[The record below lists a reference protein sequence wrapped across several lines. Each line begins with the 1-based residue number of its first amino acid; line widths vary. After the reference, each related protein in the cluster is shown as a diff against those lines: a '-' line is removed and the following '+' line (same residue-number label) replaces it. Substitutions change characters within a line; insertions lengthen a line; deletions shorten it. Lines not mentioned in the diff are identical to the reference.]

1 MRTSRGRTTL
11 TLKHPFLLLLA
22 ALGVLAAQFA
32 AVMPAAAKAAEGR
45 PGLRGDYYVST
56 GPGRFDFGELKATVV
71 DPNIEFA
78 DLEPIFS
85 LLTGQSDD
93 VTVRWTGRITPEHS
107 ETYTFSG
114 FGDNGYR
121 LWIDNQLVIDHWV
134 DDWDVEVVGT
144 PIALEAGRAYDF
156 KLEYFEHYGGSHMR
170 LRWES
175 PSTPKQIVPASA
187 FTLPEGFDP
196 PGPAKA
202 NVVESGDVAV
212 LTFGK
217 PLARLPRDAARH
229 FGVTIGGTAWPV
241 KSATLDPRDPKVL
254 RLGLEHPIPKQAGN
268 NVRTSYDGQ
277 GGVGYADGSEF
288 AAYQLVVVE
297 NGSNHTISTR
307 WAKQVNRNR
316 PHPEYPRPQLTRKD
330 WSNLN
335 GVWEFAAAKEGEQP
349 PFGRTLPE
357 RITVPF
363 PVESTL
369 SGINRHED
377 RMWYRRT
384 FTVPASWQK
393 GRVLLHFDAVD
404 YEATVY
410 VNGEQVGTHKGG
422 YDRFSIDVTD
432 ALRKGG
438 KQELVV
444 HVSDPS
450 DRDRQALGKQHP
462 NPGSIWYTTAS
473 GIWQTVW
480 LEPVPE
486 AHITGLR
493 TTPDVPGKALKATV
507 TAEGDAAEVTLT
519 ARARGRVVG
528 TVTGAPGTELTL
540 PVGDPILWTPENPF
554 LYDLEVTL
562 KDARGRAL
570 DKVGSYFGM
579 RSITIGQVNGQN
591 RMLLNGEPVFHF
603 GPLDQGFWPDGIY
616 TPPTDE
622 ALRYDLEQT
631 KKFGFNTV
639 RKHVKVESDRWF
651 YHADRLGLLVWQD
664 MPSKFAAGTAE
675 EKAQFEAE
683 LKRIMDQHHNSPA
696 VVMWVPFNEGWG
708 QYDQARIA
716 DQVKAWDPSRLV
728 NNMSGINC
736 CGAVDGGNGDVAD
749 YHIYVGPGDPPAP
762 TGSRATVLGEYG
774 GLGLLVVGH
783 SWSGGGW
790 GYQGE
795 PDANALT
802 EHYLRLNEDLKRLR
816 SCKGLSAAIYT
827 QITDVEIEVNG
838 LMTYDRAITKPD
850 IGKVSESNRAVID
863 GPAVA
868 C

>member
-1 MRTSRGRTTL
+1 MSTTRGRTI
-11 TLKHPFLLLLA
+11 LKHPLLLLLA
-22 ALGVLAAQFA
+22 ALCTLAAQFA
-32 AVMPAAAKAAEGR
+32 LVAPTAARAADGR
-45 PGLRGDYYVST
+45 PGLRGDYYTST
-56 GPGRFDFGELKATVV
+56 GQGRFDFGELKATVV

-78 DLEPIFS
+78 DLEPIFN
-85 LLTGQSDD
+85 LLTGRSDD

-107 ETYTFSG
+107 ETYTFSII
-114 FGDNGYR
+114 GDNGFR

-134 DDWDVEVVGT
+134 DDWDVEITGT

-156 KLEYFEHYGGSHMR
+156 KLEFFEHYGGSHLR

-175 PSTPKQIVPASA
+175 PSTPKQIVPPSA
-187 FTLPEGFDP
+187 FTLPEGFEP
-196 PGPAKA
+196 PGPVTAR
-202 NVVESGDVAV
+202 VVESGDTAV
-212 LTFGK
+212 LTFDK
-217 PLARLPRDAARH
+217 PLARLPKEAAEH
-229 FGVTIGGTAWPV
+229 FSLTIGGTAWPV
-241 KSATLDPRDPKVL
+241 KSATLDPRDRRVL
-254 RLGLEHPIPKQAGN
+254 RLGLQHPVPRQAGN
-268 NVRTSYDGQ
+268 NLRTSYDGQ
-277 GGVGYADGSEF
+277 GGVAYADGGEF
-288 AAYQLVVVE
+288 PAYVHVLVE
-297 NGSNHTISTR
+297 NGSTYTISTK
-307 WAKQVNRNR
+307 WAKKVNPNR
-316 PHPEYPRPQLTRKD
+316 PLPEYPRPQLTRKD

-335 GVWEFAAAKEGEQP
+335 GVWEFAPAREGEDP

-384 FTVPASWQK
+384 FTVPASWAKK
-393 GRVLLHFDAVD
+393 GRVLLHLDAVD
-404 YEATVY
+404 YEAVVY
-410 VNGEQVGTHKGG
+410 VNGTQVGSHKGG
-422 YDRFSIDVTD
+422 YDRFTVDVTD
-432 ALRKGG
+432 ALRPHGQ
-438 KQELVV
+438 QELIVYV
-444 HVSDPS
+444 ADPS
-450 DRDRQALGKQHP
+450 DRDRQALGKQHL
-462 NPGSIWYTTAS
+462 NPQSIWYTTTS

-486 AHITGLR
+486 AYISGLR

-507 TAEGDAAEVTLT
+507 TAEGEAAEVTLT
-519 ARARGRVVG
+519 ARAKGRVVG
-528 TVTGAPGTELTL
+528 TVSGAPGTELTL
-540 PVGDPILWTPENPF
+540 PVPDPILWTPENPF

-562 KDARGRAL
+562 KDARGRTL
-570 DKVGSYFGM
+570 DKAGSYFGM
-579 RSITIGQVNGQN
+579 RSISIGKVDGMN
-591 RMLLNGEPVFHF
+591 RILLNGEPVFHF

-616 TPPTDE
+616 TAPTDE
-622 ALRYDLEQT
+622 ALRFDLEQI
-631 KKFGFNTV
+631 KNFGYNAV
-639 RKHVKVESDRWF
+639 RKHVKVEPDRWY

-664 MPSKFAAGTAE
+664 MPSRFAARSAE
-675 EKAQFEAE
+675 DNAQFEAE
-683 LKRIMDQHHNSPA
+683 LKRIMDQHHNSPS

-762 TGSRATVLGEYG
+762 TGDRATVLGEYG

-802 EHYLRLNEDLKRLR
+802 NHYLQLNEQLKRLR

-838 LMTYDRAITKPD
+838 LLTYDRAVVKPD
-850 IGKVSESNRAVID
+850 VGKLRADNRDVIA
-863 GPAVA
+863 GSPVA